1 MGEAGMDMIIDFFKE
16 MLGEQS
22 TIKFLSD
29 GRTEIMRLKKEQ
41 RKSSLNGEL
50 FISGATQIWILS

>member
-1 MGEAGMDMIIDFFKE
+1 

-29 GRTEIMRLKKEQ
+29 NTTEIMRLKKEQ
-41 RKSSLNGEL
+41 RKSRLNGEL
-50 FISGATQIWILS
+50 FISRVIQRWILS